1 VGLAARAHAFGKASA
16 TQKVRTSL
24 TEIPRGY
31 ASWLP
36 LIDNFRDGDDSVLE
50 LMRQGSLEW
59 TSVVAERWTA
69 HVTSAVE
76 ARLQSVSKRLQLGL
90 NRSAGDAHA
99 IARSLLD
106 ARRAHQPLWSFVS
119 IPCMPESVGEHLRR
133 ELERWARQ
141 TQETLEKGA
150 KEIHSDNGRLLKI
163 IRDNPLT
170 TAVSPPQPPPFEED
184 APETACRPRRL
195 IL

>member
-1 VGLAARAHAFGKASA
+1 M
-16 TQKVRTSL
+16 
-24 TEIPRGY
+24 TEIPSGY

-36 LIDNFRDGDDSVLE
+36 LIDNFRDGDDSALE

-59 TSVVAERWTA
+59 TSVVAERWTT

-76 ARLQSVSKRLQLGL
+76 ARLKSVSKRLQLGL
-90 NRSAGDAHA
+90 TRSGGDAHA
-99 IARSLLD
+99 VARSLLD
-106 ARRAHQPLWSFVS
+106 ARRALQPLWSFVS
-119 IPCMPESVGEHLRR
+119 IPCMPASVGEHLKR

-150 KEIHSDNGRLLKI
+150 KEIRVDNGRLLKV

-170 TAVSPPQPPPFEED
+170 AAAPPPTQPPPDEG
-184 APETACRPRRL
+184 AAETGRRPRRI

>member
-1 VGLAARAHAFGKASA
+1 M
-16 TQKVRTSL
+16 

-36 LIDNFRDGDDSVLE
+36 LLDGFRDGDDSALE

-69 HVTSAVE
+69 QVTSAVE

-90 NRSAGDAHA
+90 NRSGGDAHA
-99 IARSLLD
+99 VARTLLD
-106 ARRAHQPLWSFVS
+106 ARRALQPLREFAS
-119 IPCMPESVGEHLRR
+119 IPCMPEGVGEHLRR

-150 KEIHSDNGRLLKI
+150 KEIRFDNGRLLKV

-170 TAVSPPQPPPFEED
+170 AAAAPAPPSHEEG
-184 APETACRPRRL
+184 ACEAARRPRRV